1 MRLVFFYT
9 QYGAA
14 DKNQPLKWSPK
25 NETKNFYAVE
35 EGGLRSE
42 GYFWLLKQLKET
54 GVFSEVLII
63 IESNRSPGATF
74 IEGLPCI
81 VIPLI
86 DEVHRF
92 LKPDDVIWV
101 RGGFRTWFVHLEQLR
116 KNGHWLLLYAAN
128 TGRQR
133 WLVWDVIF
141 DDYMQSSQLDSRN
154 RLWVKFHKPI
164 NPLIFHPKT
173 LPTLYDVCVGA
184 SHIHDRKGQWRTIEA
199 LTHYKQAKKRN
210 LRAIMPGRVMRGGQ
224 TSTLIKKIESEG
236 LDVVLPGMLPRSKVC
251 DIFNQSKVFVYLGE
265 HGQND
270 RGPLEALC
278 CGTPI
283 IIANGRYHQSEV
295 HSNKFCKVVK
305 NTNYPQVV
313 DTIHSYLNDLPLR
326 SEVALNYE
334 QINGAQS
341 VVLPQMSFIFKAI
354 QEIGKP
360 DPAELN
366 RRLIEWGRNDCK

>member
-14 DKNQPLKWSPK
+14 DKTQPIDWNPH

-42 GYFWLLKQLKET
+42 GYFWLLKKLKET

-63 IESNRSPGATF
+63 IESNRSPGSTF
-74 IEGLPCI
+74 IEGLPCLVVP
-81 VIPLI
+81 VI
-86 DEVHRF
+86 DMVHKF

-101 RGGFRTWFVHLEQLR
+101 RGGFRTWFVHLEKL
-116 KNGHWLLLYAAN
+116 KSLGHWLLLYAAN

-133 WLVWDVIF
+133 WKIWDVVF
-141 DDYMQSSQLDSRN
+141 DDYIKSNQLDRAG

-164 NPLIFHPKT
+164 NPLIFHPK
-173 LPTLYDVCVGA
+173 PISPIYDVCVGA

-199 LTHYKQAKKRN
+199 LAHHKQANKRN
-210 LRAIMPGRVMRGGQ
+210 LRAIMPGRIMRGGH
-224 TSTLIKKIESEG
+224 TSLILKKIENSG
-236 LDVVLPGMLPRSKVC
+236 LDVVLPGMVPRSEVC
-251 DIFNQSKVFVYLGE
+251 TIFNQSRVFVYLGE

-283 IIANGRYHQSEV
+283 IIANGRYHQHEV
-295 HSNKFCKVVK
+295 HSNQFCKVVK
-305 NTNYPQVV
+305 NSDCAQVSK
-313 DTIHSYLNDLPLR
+313 TIEDCLADPPSR
-326 SEVALNYE
+326 KEVSDHYE
-334 QINGAQS
+334 QVNGSQT
-341 VVLPQMSFIFKAI
+341 VVLPKMSLVFKTL

-360 DPAELN
+360 DSAELN
-366 RRLIEWGRNDCK
+366 RRLNKWAESKDK